1 MTVRVEPL
9 VGEALARGLP
19 ALARLRMAVFR
30 SWPYL
35 YDGTLEYEQIYL
47 GKLAAA
53 PGAVI
58 VAASYGG
65 EIIGC
70 ATAAPLAEVEG
81 EFSEPLAAKGYDIAS
96 LLYCGESVLLPAY
109 RGRGLGHAFFD
120 QREAHGRKLGG
131 LTHSTFCAVQRPADH
146 PLRPADYVPLDAFW
160 TKRGYAKVDGL
171 VGTFEWKDIDQPNE
185 TAKPMQYWMRELGW

>member
-1 MTVRVEPL
+1 MKVRVEPL
-9 VGEALARGLP
+9 SGEALARGLP
-19 ALARLRMAVFR
+19 ALARLRIAVFR

-35 YDGTLEYEQIYL
+35 YDGTLDHEQTYL
-47 GKLAAA
+47 SKLAAA

-58 VAASYGG
+58 VAASDGD

-81 EFSEPLAAKGYDIAS
+81 EFSEPLVAKGYDIAS

-131 LTHSTFCAVQRPADH
+131 LTHSTFCAVQRPAEH
-146 PLRPADYVPLDAFW
+146 PLRPGDYVPLDAFW
-160 TKRGYAKVDGL
+160 AKRGYTKLDGV
-171 VGTFEWKDIDQPNE
+171 VGTFEWKDIDQPDE
-185 TAKPMQYWMRELGW
+185 TPKPMQYWMRELA

>member
-1 MTVRVEPL
+1 MTLRVEPL
-9 VGEALARGLP
+9 VGEALARCLP
-19 ALARLRMAVFR
+19 AVARLRMAVFR

-35 YDGTLEYEQIYL
+35 YDGTLEYEQAYL
-47 GKLAAA
+47 GRLAAA

-58 VAASYGG
+58 VAASDGD
-65 EIIGC
+65 EIVGC

-81 EFSEPLAAKGYDIAS
+81 EFSEPLVAKGYDVAS
-96 LLYCGESVLLPAY
+96 LLYCGESVLLRAY

-131 LTHSTFCAVQRPADH
+131 LTHSTFCAVQRPPDH
-146 PLRPADYVPLDAFW
+146 PLRPTDYVPLDAFW

-171 VGTFEWKDIDQPNE
+171 VGTFEWKDIDQPDE
-185 TAKPMQYWMRELGW
+185 TPKPMQYWMKELG

>member
-9 VGEALARGLP
+9 VGEALRRSLP
-19 ALARLRMAVFR
+19 AVARLRMAVFR

-35 YDGTLEYEQIYL
+35 YDGTLEYEQTYL
-47 GKLAAA
+47 GRLAAA

-58 VAASYGG
+58 VAACDGD

-81 EFSEPLAAKGYDIAS
+81 EFSEPLVAKGYDIAS

-120 QREAHGRKLGG
+120 QREAHGRNLGG

-146 PLRPADYVPLDAFW
+146 PLRPKDYVPLDAFW

-171 VGTFEWKDIDQPNE
+171 VGTFAWKDIDQPDE
-185 TAKPMQYWMRELGW
+185 TAKPMQYWMRELG

>member
-9 VGEALARGLP
+9 VGEALARSLP
-19 ALARLRMAVFR
+19 AVARLRMAVFH

-35 YDGTLEYEQIYL
+35 YDGTLEYEHIYL

-58 VAASYGG
+58 VAASDGDQ
-65 EIIGC
+65 IIGC
-70 ATAAPLAEVEG
+70 ATAAPLAGVEG
-81 EFSEPLAAKGYDIAS
+81 EFSEPLVAKGYDVGR

-120 QREAHGRKLGG
+120 LREAHGRKLGG

-146 PLRPADYVPLDAFW
+146 PLRPTDYVPLDAFW
-160 TKRGYAKVDGL
+160 TKRGYVKVDGL
-171 VGTFEWKDIDQPNE
+171 VGTFEWKDIDQPDE
-185 TAKPMQYWMRELGW
+185 TPKPMQYWMRELV